1 MGKMSS
7 KAEILPGTDGGHGG
21 SRHFSSVRDNAFS
34 EIERSAILGREVRR
48 TVLRII
54 VCDDDRFTLELS
66 AGFIKQAAEESG
78 AEAKI
83 ACLAASGAELLQFT
97 GRTEESFLYFLD
109 FDFGKAELNG
119 IDLARRIYQNDPEG
133 KIVFVTSHAEKGM
146 EILKSGARALGF
158 IEKSPNRRTM
168 VGEYKRYLRMAAELS
183 GGEERR
189 EEETVRLPIGI
200 GEEVCIPVGEITFV
214 DSVKSVAHSICYHTF
229 DGSEITLRDTLEH
242 AEQMLGSE
250 FIRCHRSVLVN
261 RAHVIS
267 LKNGVIRLANGDS
280 VVCAMGKRRAVME
293 QCFPGERRR

>member
-1 MGKMSS
+1 M
-7 KAEILPGTDGGHGG
+7 
-21 SRHFSSVRDNAFS
+21 
-34 EIERSAILGREVRR
+34 
-48 TVLRII
+48 
-54 VCDDDRFTLELS
+54 
-66 AGFIKQAAEESG
+66 
-78 AEAKI
+78 
-83 ACLAASGAELLQFT
+83 
-97 GRTEESFLYFLD
+97 
-109 FDFGKAELNG
+109 
-119 IDLARRIYQNDPEG
+119 
-133 KIVFVTSHAEKGM
+133 FVTSHAEKGM

-242 AEQMLGSE
+242 AEQLLGPE